1 MRRIFRALSWLVLA
15 LSIVVVALAGY
26 VRRTWDRTWDA
37 PTPDIHASTDP
48 DVIERGEYLVFGP
61 AHCVECHTASVETFE
76 RYVATKERPPLAG
89 GMPFA
94 VPPLVTLYP
103 KNLTPD
109 PETGIGRYSDG
120 QIARLLRYSV
130 RADGHA
136 SVQPLMPYGS
146 MSDDD
151 LTAIISFLRA
161 QPPVRRH
168 VPDAEWTLTGKVVR
182 SLSPVFEPRTGVQ
195 APKTSPAEQ
204 PTLER
209 GEYLARSV
217 GNCEGCH
224 SPRSQVT
231 FQLSGPEF
239 SGGAPMEPRPLPGVD
254 RTMWYQPP
262 NLTPRVGSAIRRFP
276 DRETFVARF
285 QRGGRKHE
293 ASPMAWDSF
302 GKMTTED
309 AGALFEY
316 FMSLPAAG
324 AASPDDPTVRQ

>member
-1 MRRIFRALSWLVLA
+1 MRRAFRALRWLAVSLTIVAVVLA
-15 LSIVVVALAGY
+15 AY
-26 VRRTWDRTWDA
+26 VWRTWDRTWDV
-37 PTPDIHASTDP
+37 PTPDIHASADP
-48 DVIERGEYLVFGP
+48 DVIKRGEYLVFGP
-61 AHCVECHTASVETFE
+61 AHCVECHTASAETFE
-76 RYVATKERPPLAG
+76 RYVDTGVRPPLAG

-94 VPPLVTLYP
+94 VPPLGTLYP

-130 RADGHA
+130 LANGHA

-161 QPPVRRH
+161 QPPVRHMVRN
-168 VPDAEWTLTGKVVR
+168 AEWTLAGKVVK
-182 SLSPVFEPRTGVQ
+182 SLSPVFKPRTDIR

-204 PTLER
+204 PTRER

-217 GNCEGCH
+217 GNCGGCH
-224 SPRSQVT
+224 SPRSQMT

-239 SGGAPMEPRPLPGVD
+239 SGGTPMEPRPLPDVD
-254 RTMWYQPP
+254 RAMWFVPP
-262 NLTPRVGSAIRRFP
+262 NLTPLEGSAIRRFP

-302 GKMTTED
+302 AKMTTAD

-324 AASPDDPTVRQ
+324 AASPDDTTVRQ